1 MSDLTTMQVSIY
13 RLDKSHFEEG
23 DFIFTVNQVMQK
35 AKSKGLA
42 PDPQN
47 LVDTVPDGFSICLF
61 TAEKPMRPKWMDF
74 FQPILADES
83 ILEEKRNLI
92 HVFISFI
99 GYLGEIYIITGGQ
112 INTIFE
118 RYVEQNFG
126 LEIVMRLYKKDE
138 NVVRT
143 TQDRSFTGNILG
155 QTKFFRGD
163 QKFSDGD
170 RFGKIYKQVNTE
182 VSKTKLVKRLGFGDH
197 EIKREKSGCQAK
209 SSFQLTKAL
218 NFNQLFQVIKNLT
231 EIRKGK
237 EEFTLNKVHLI
248 SRRKSRSV
256 TDELDEKFM
265 QQLFEKWTTGQML
278 DVDFCHSKFAEYL
291 TASQY
296 IIKQGRTT
304 HYDDDE
310 IMELPMLIRYLKN
323 KDAFFDH
330 EFEFFKHSMLENQLL
345 TFDDNGNML
354 THETLWAHVHGEL
367 EYKGKVYFRVDGEW
381 YRIDPEFIAEL
392 NRDCE
397 DIIKQCWD
405 DELIK
410 LHFDTGTER
419 EFNQKFLRRSGCL
432 VFDTVTHENIEI
444 CDILMYNKNHVHMI
458 HVKQGFDNSIRE
470 LTSQISLAAKRLR
483 RDIKSDF
490 SYLDSLQDTVKRG
503 GAEGTLSAKLA
514 AQPFP
519 PDGLKSIFSSKK
531 NDNQIIFCFAFIDT
545 ARVRRATIKDNLSL
559 YRSSIAKYSLLEL
572 HSQIISLGFGF
583 KIIQLQKS

>member
-1 MSDLTTMQVSIY
+1 MQVAIY
-13 RLDKSHFEEG
+13 RLDKSHFDDG
-23 DFIFTVNQVMQK
+23 DFLFIVDQVMKK
-35 AKSKGLA
+35 AKSKGLV
-42 PDPQN
+42 PNPQKV
-47 LVDTVPDGFSICLF
+47 VDIVPEGFSIRLY
-61 TAEKPMRPKWMDF
+61 TAEKHMRPKWMDF
-74 FQPILADES
+74 FQSILADES
-83 ILEEKRNLI
+83 NLEEKRNLI
-92 HVFISFI
+92 HVFICFI
-99 GYLGEIYIITGGQ
+99 GYLDEIYIITGGQ
-112 INTIFE
+112 INAIFE

-143 TQDRSFTGNILG
+143 TQDRSFTGNVLG

-170 RFGKIYKQVNTE
+170 RFGKIYKQVNAE

-218 NFNQLFQVIKNLT
+218 NLNQLFQVIKKLT
-231 EIRKGK
+231 EIRQGK
-237 EEFTLNKVHLI
+237 EEFALNKVHLI

-256 TDELDEKFM
+256 TDELDNAFM
-265 QQLFEKWTTGQML
+265 QELFEKWTTGQTL

-296 IIKQGRTT
+296 VIRQGRIT

-310 IMELPMLIRYLKN
+310 IIDLPTLIRYLKN
-323 KDAFFDH
+323 KDVFSDH
-330 EFEFFKHSMLENQLL
+330 EFEYFKHSMLENQLW
-345 TFDDNGNML
+345 TFDENGDIL

-367 EYKGKVYFRVDGEW
+367 EYKGKIYFKVDGEW
-381 YRIDPEFIAEL
+381 YRIDPEFIREL

-410 LHFDTGTER
+410 LPFDTRTEG

-432 VFDTVTHENIEI
+432 VLDTVTPENIEI
-444 CDILMYNKNHVHMI
+444 CDLLMYDKNHVHLI

-490 SYLDSLQDTVKRG
+490 SYLDNLQETIKKGG
-503 GAEGTLSAKLA
+503 GAAGTLSAKLA
-514 AQPFP
+514 AQTFP
-519 PDGLKSIFSSKK
+519 TDGLKSIFSSKK
-531 NDNQIIFCFAFIDT
+531 NDSQIVFCFAFIDT
-545 ARVRRATIKDNLSL
+545 AKGKRATIKDNLSIYL
-559 YRSSIAKYSLLEL
+559 SSIAKYSLLEL

-583 KIIQLQKS
+583 KIIQLQKE